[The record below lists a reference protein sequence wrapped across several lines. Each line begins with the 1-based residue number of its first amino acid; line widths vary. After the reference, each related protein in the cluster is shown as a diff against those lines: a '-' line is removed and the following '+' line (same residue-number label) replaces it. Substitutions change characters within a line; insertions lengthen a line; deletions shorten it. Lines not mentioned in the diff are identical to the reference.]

1 MRTNTMLRTAGTVAA
16 GFGLMLGVATSAS
29 AATAIPID
37 GRGTAYW
44 QADPSGG
51 VPGDALRV
59 CDTNADGYAVRAVL
73 TTYSNVTHRREV
85 DTSGHAAGYCTPW
98 KTGDLP
104 EGTKVMI
111 STQYGKGG
119 EWVAADMA
127 YLTA

>member
-1 MRTNTMLRTAGTVAA
+1 MRTNRKLRAAGAVTAGLALA
-16 GFGLMLGVATSAS
+16 LGVATSAS

-37 GRGTAYW
+37 GHGTAYW
-44 QADPSGG
+44 QADPSDGT
-51 VPGDALRV
+51 PGDALRV
-59 CDTNADGYAVRAVL
+59 CDTNADGLAVRAVL

-85 DTSGHAAGYCTPW
+85 DTAGHSAGYCTPW

-119 EWVAADMA
+119 EWVAADVA

>member
-1 MRTNTMLRTAGTVAA
+1 MRTDRRPKAAVTVVAGLALT
-16 GFGLMLGVATSAS
+16 LGGTTSAS

-51 VPGDALRV
+51 IPGDALRV
-59 CDTNADGYAVRAVL
+59 CDTRADGYAVRATL
-73 TTYSNVTHRREV
+73 TTYSHVTHSREV
-85 DTSGHAAGYCTPW
+85 NTSGHTAGHCTSW
-98 KTGDLP
+98 RTGDLP

-111 STQYGKGG
+111 STQYGTGG
-119 EWVAADMA
+119 DWVAADMA